1 MSSSEPAPLPT
12 TPRPGRPPR
21 GRDRIFGVYV
31 GDLND
36 LGCYVRRL
44 LGHDDA
50 FGRAHF
56 DAKYEYLDP
65 FEYNGTPYH
74 ELERSLAAYGL
85 GNLRVKHLLDV
96 GCGEG
101 QMAAHLR
108 DRVERVTLVDISPEA
123 VRRARA
129 RLGDDGGQDLPGD
142 ALKVLRGLP
151 TGAFDAIIISEILY
165 FAAPN
170 PVSAYGRALHDELVR
185 VLAPGG
191 RLVLMHPSASVV
203 HLLYR
208 VSPRFELARRVALKT
223 FRSVEMLAL
232 TRKP

>member
-1 MSSSEPAPLPT
+1 MSSSEPASPPKA
-12 TPRPGRPPR
+12 PRPGRPPR

-31 GDLND
+31 GDLSD
-36 LGCYVRRL
+36 LGSYVKRL
-44 LGHDDA
+44 LGRDDA
-50 FGRAHF
+50 FGREHF

-85 GNLRVKHLLDV
+85 GNLKVKHLLDV

-108 DRVERVTLVDISPEA
+108 DRVERITLVDISPEA
-123 VRRARA
+123 VRRARE

-142 ALKVLRGLP
+142 ALDVLRGLP
-151 TGAFDAIIISEILY
+151 TGAYDAMIISEIMY

-170 PVSAYGRALHDELVR
+170 PFSAYGRALHDEVVR

-191 RLVLMHPSASVV
+191 RLVLMHGSAAVV

-208 VSPRFELARRVALKT
+208 LSPRFERARRVAMKT